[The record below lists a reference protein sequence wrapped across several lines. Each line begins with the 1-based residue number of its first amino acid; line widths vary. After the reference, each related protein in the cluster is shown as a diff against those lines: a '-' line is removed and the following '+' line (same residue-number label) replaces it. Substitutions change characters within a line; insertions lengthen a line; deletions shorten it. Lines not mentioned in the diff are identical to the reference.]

1 MKRSSEFMVALKNA
15 KSQQSKL
22 HLVNMGINDAYHKW
36 FEVSSAVGRAKS
48 YRLDICQTIKC
59 TCEYFS
65 QKIPRAN
72 TSYISTYLY

>member
-1 MKRSSEFMVALKNA
+1 
-15 KSQQSKL
+15 
-22 HLVNMGINDAYHKW
+22 MGINDAYHKW

-48 YRLDICQTIKC
+48 YRIDICQTIKC